1 MQQPISRLWCC
12 VFVAGALFGQT
23 RLHLKSE
30 PTAEVQQ
37 AEPIARQLEPARRRS
52 YDRQHVLVQI
62 EGVPAEEAVAELER
76 RGARFVQYVPD
87 SGYIFSV
94 WSGQDWWGTNLRVR
108 RMRAQDKVSPALPK
122 QNNPGKRGERGSLVV
137 ELFPDVDPVE
147 GMGIVEQEGFE
158 VLVNPDLLSNHLLIR
173 GPLERIEELAT
184 WDEVAYV
191 FPASAELA
199 AGERV
204 VACPGALTALGT
216 VGQYVAAV
224 GEGWDGPGQG
234 SATVGYYFQRLTQ
247 KLPEAQVRAELLRAM
262 QEWSRV
268 ASVGFSPASG
278 PYLERT
284 LNFLFAPGSHGDAYP
299 FDGPGKFLAHT
310 YYPAPPNPEPIA
322 GDLHFDDA
330 EDWVAGPDL
339 SVSSVDVYSV
349 TLHEL
354 GHALG
359 LGHSDVPGA
368 VMYPYYRRAT
378 TLTTEDT
385 QAILGLYAAPSEIPG
400 GNPPGEPPPTPA
412 PLTLAIRSP
421 GAFPLTTTTAALPV
435 SGTVSGGTGDVRVT
449 WTTNRSSSGTAQGGR
464 SWAMT
469 VALQAGS
476 NSITIRVTDAQNA
489 TLSRTVTANLMAAT
503 DTVAPLLKIT
513 SPAATSVLTYATSI
527 KLAGTASDNTGVVS
541 VTWTAST
548 GKSGTATGTTN
559 WTADVPLFVGTNS
572 IVVRARDLAGNTG
585 WRSVTVTRK

>member
-1 MQQPISRLWCC
+1 MRQPISRLWCC

-23 RLHLKSE
+23 RLHLKTG

-37 AEPIARQLEPARRRS
+37 AEPIARQLEPTRRRS
-52 YDRQHVLVQI
+52 FDRQHVLVQF

-87 SGYIFSV
+87 SGYLFSV
-94 WSGQDWWGTNLRVR
+94 WSGQDWWGTNLRVI

-122 QNNPGKRGERGSLVV
+122 KNNAGKRDGRGTLVV
-137 ELFPDVDPVE
+137 EFHPDVDPAE
-147 GMGIVEQEGFE
+147 GLGIVQQEGFE
-158 VLVNPDLLSNHLLIR
+158 VLAHPDLLGNHLLIR
-173 GPLERIEELAT
+173 GPLDRIEELTA

-204 VACPGALTALGT
+204 EACPGALTALGT

-234 SATVGYYFQRLTQ
+234 SAAVGYYFQRLTQ
-247 KLPEAQVRAELLRAM
+247 KVPADQVRAEILRAM
-262 QEWSRV
+262 QEWSHV
-268 ASVGFSPASG
+268 ASVTFSPASG
-278 PYLERT
+278 PYQART
-284 LNFLFAPGSHGDAYP
+284 LNFLFASGSHGDAYP
-299 FDGPGKFLAHT
+299 FDGQGKVLAHT

-330 EDWVAGPDL
+330 EEWVAGPDL
-339 SVSSVDVYSV
+339 TVRSVDLYSV

-385 QAILGLYAAPSEIPG
+385 QAILGLYAAPSETPG
-400 GNPPGEPPPTPA
+400 GNPPGGQPPPPA
-412 PLTLAIRSP
+412 PLTLAIQSP
-421 GAFPLTTTTAALPV
+421 GAFPLTTTTAALPI
-435 SGTVSGGTGDVRVT
+435 SGTVSGGAGDVRVT
-449 WTTNRSSSGTAQGGR
+449 WTTDRSSSGTAQGGR
-464 SWAMT
+464 SWTMA
-469 VALQAGS
+469 VPLQLGS
-476 NSITIRVTDAQNA
+476 NAITIRVTDAQNA
-489 TLSRTVTANLMAAT
+489 TLSRTVTATLMTAT
-503 DTVAPLLKIT
+503 DTVMPFLKIT
-513 SPAATSVLTYATSI
+513 SPAATSVLTYAASI
-527 KLAGTASDNTGVVS
+527 KLTGTASDNVGVVS
-541 VTWTAST
+541 VTWTTST

-559 WTADVPLFVGTNS
+559 WTADVPLYIGTNS

-585 WRSVTVTRK
+585 WRSVTVTRR

>member
-1 MQQPISRLWCC
+1 MRQPISRLWCF

-23 RLHLKSE
+23 RLHIKTE
-30 PTAEVQQ
+30 PTAEAQQ
-37 AEPIARQLEPARRRS
+37 AEPIARQLEPVRKRS
-52 YDRQHVLVQI
+52 FDRQHVLVQF

-87 SGYIFSV
+87 SGYLISV
-94 WSGQDWWGTNLRVR
+94 WSGLDWWGTKLRVI

-122 QNNPGKRGERGSLVV
+122 KNNAGKRDGRGSLVV
-137 ELFPDVDPVE
+137 EFYPDVDLAE
-147 GMGIVEQEGFE
+147 GLGIVEQEGFE
-158 VLVNPDLLSNHLLIR
+158 VLAHPDLLGNHLLIR
-173 GPLERIEELAT
+173 GPLDRIEELAA

-234 SATVGYYFQRLTQ
+234 SAAVGYYFQRLTQ
-247 KLPEAQVRAELLRAM
+247 KLPQDQVRAELLRAM

-299 FDGPGKFLAHT
+299 FDGPGRMLAHT

-339 SVSSVDVYSV
+339 SVGSVDVYSV

-368 VMYPYYRRAT
+368 VMYPYYRRST
-378 TLTTEDT
+378 TLTTEDI
-385 QAILGLYAAPSEIPG
+385 QAILGLYAAPSETPG
-400 GNPPGEPPPTPA
+400 GNPPGEPPPPVA
-412 PLTLAIRSP
+412 PLSLAIQSP
-421 GAFPLTTTTAALPV
+421 GAFPLSTTSASLPI
-435 SGTVSGGTGDVRVT
+435 SGTVGGGAGDVQVT
-449 WTTNRSSSGTAQGGR
+449 WSTDRGSSGTAPGGR
-464 SWAMT
+464 NWALT
-469 VALQAGS
+469 VPLQLGGNA
-476 NSITIRVTDAQNA
+476 ITIRVTDAQNA
-489 TLSRTVTANLMAAT
+489 TLSRTVTATLAAST
-503 DTVAPLLKIT
+503 DTVAPLVRIT
-513 SPAATSVLTYATSI
+513 SPASTSVLTYSASI
-527 KLAGTASDNTGVVS
+527 RLAGTASDNVGVAS
-541 VTWTAST
+541 ITWTTST

-559 WTADVPLFVGTNS
+559 WTADVALFIGTNS
-572 IVVRARDLAGNTG
+572 IVVRARDLAGNTS
-585 WRSVTVTRK
+585 WRSVTVTRR